1 MRRLADT
8 ELIRLVDDRLSEDA
22 ADELFGR
29 YLPKLRTFIARKGIV
44 DRDVVDDLVQETM
57 VRAVGRLAS
66 FDRSRPFSSWIFGI
80 AANCCREWF
89 ARHKRGSAL
98 FYDERDQ
105 ESAYDPPGSL
115 FDTLES
121 YFGDP
126 CILVIRKLETEALQ
140 DAIAQLT
147 EEQQRVVEMRFFGG
161 ASLKETASALGK
173 SVEAVES
180 AQVRALRAL
189 YRILHAEQTEDY
201 LIDQVPNER

>member
-1 MRRLADT
+1 MRRLADA
-8 ELIRLVDDRLSEDA
+8 ELIRLADDEVSKDA
-22 ADELFGR
+22 ANELFGR
-29 YLPKLRTFIARKGIV
+29 YLPKLRTFISRKGIV
-44 DRDVVDDLVQETM
+44 DRDMVDDLAQETM

-89 ARHKRGSAL
+89 AQHKRRSAL
-98 FYDERDQ
+98 FAEEPDHGPLED
-105 ESAYDPPGSL
+105 SAVSF

-126 CILVIRKLETEALQ
+126 CIIVIRKLEAEALQ
-140 DAIAQLT
+140 DAIARLT
-147 EEQQRVVEMRFFGG
+147 SEQQCVVKMRFLGG

-189 YRILHAEQTEDY
+189 HRTLRSEQTED
-201 LIDQVPNER
+201 